1 MSRER
6 DLLRRALPFLHMQVS
21 PFEQSKR
28 ILCIEIGDLLD
39 SPESP
44 IDHKRDGLLSSYQL
58 GSANRG
64 GEGHL

>member
-28 ILCIEIGDLLD
+28 ILCIEIEKLLEQ
-39 SPESP
+39 PEYP
-44 IDHKRDGLLSSYQL
+44 EPEELLSPYRL
-58 GSANRG
+58 RSANRG
-64 GEGHL
+64 GEGKS